1 MRRFAFAASLALL
14 SFLVTAIPAL
24 ADTSLTGP

>member
-14 SFLVTAIPAL
+14 SFVATALPAF
-24 ADTSLTGP
+24 ADGGIVGP